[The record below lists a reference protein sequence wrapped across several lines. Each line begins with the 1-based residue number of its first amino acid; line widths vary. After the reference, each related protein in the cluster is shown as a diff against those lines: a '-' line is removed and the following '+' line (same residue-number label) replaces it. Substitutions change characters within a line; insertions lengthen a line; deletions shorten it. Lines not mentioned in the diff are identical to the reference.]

1 MNDINYQLR
10 RSYYQSLNTLVVF
23 NSQPVRFYDK
33 FAPNDAVYPYVIL
46 STQTDVEDSVKNTQ
60 GHSCSML
67 VDIVTGFTGE
77 VQSEPMDDIAGQIQS
92 IINPAV
98 GRLAIGG
105 GFQLIRTR
113 KISDNT
119 LESQNGTYKILRRLL
134 RFDHIIHEQVQ
145 V

>member
-1 MNDINYQLR
+1 MNDVNYELR
-10 RSYYQSLNTLVVF
+10 KMYFQVLNTHLVY
-23 NSQPVRFYDK
+23 NSQPVKVYDK

-46 STQTDVEDSVKNTQ
+46 STQTDVEDSAKNIQ
-60 GHSCSML
+60 GHACSML
-67 VDIVTGFTGE
+67 VDIVTGYTGE
-77 VQSEPMDDIAGQIQS
+77 VNSVPMDTIAGQIQG
-92 IINPAV
+92 IINPST
-98 GRLAIGG
+98 GRLTIGG

-145 V
+145 I